1 MLTASFQGL
10 VQYVWHDS
18 CGIVGSIHTCCIAPG
33 WFGAV
38 RYLLLYEFG
47 DGWQGNEQKRCS
59 TLRLSF
65 HSPRDAIFMDRTG
78 IELYG

>member
-10 VQYVWHDS
+10 VQYVWHDF
-18 CGIVGSIHTCCIAPG
+18 CGIVGSLHTCCIAPG

-47 DGWQGNEQKRCS
+47 DGWQGNEQTEKMLHS
-59 TLRLSF
+59 QAEFSF
-65 HSPRDAIFMDRTG
+65 AT
-78 IELYG
+78 